1 MHYPYWVLFDFGFWY
16 SLLAREK
23 YLTPQILVEVN
34 KAISVLKSKGR
45 RIYTL
50 VFLLK
55 REIKKS
61 LHPLLI
67 DLFI

>member
-1 MHYPYWVLFDFGFWY
+1 MSYPSWGLFDFTFWY
-16 SLLAREK
+16 PSLKRKK
-23 YLTPQILVEVN
+23 YLIPQILVEVN
-34 KAISVLKSKGR
+34 KAISVLKTKGR
-45 RIYTL
+45 RIYIL

-61 LHPLLI
+61 LRPLLI

>member
-1 MHYPYWVLFDFGFWY
+1 M
-16 SLLAREK
+16 
-23 YLTPQILVEVN
+23 PQILVEVN
-34 KAISVLKSKGR
+34 KAISVLKSKCR